1 MGILGRIKKR
11 AGATGPKRGGLPSR
25 TPKRGGIG
33 AVVKRAAKGARGKIA
48 SKQPRQRIKVG
59 KKPTKAPAIRRKP
72 GRHLR

>member
-25 TPKRGGIG
+25 GGPKRGGIG
-33 AVVKRAAKGARGKIA
+33 QVVKKA
-48 SKQPRQRIKVG
+48 QRKLVKSRPKAQQQISAG